1 MLRANDL
8 RHKVRVQADG
18 GLKTGLDVVK
28 AAILGAE
35 SFGFGTGPMVAL
47 GCKYLR
53 ICHLN
58 NCATGV
64 ATQDAGLRENYYKGT
79 VNTAKNFF
87 LFMAEETREWMSK
100 LGVKTLEELVGRV
113 DLLEIFDGVTEKQK
127 KLDLSPLLHTDELL
141 ESKPQTCGILRNAP
155 FDQGGL
161 AEKMVEDILSAI
173 ETKTGGEFKYNIGN
187 CDRSIGARLS
197 GEIAKRYGNQGM
209 IDTPIKLTLEGVAGQ
224 SLGVWNAGGLNIY
237 LRGDANDYVGKGMA
251 GGKIVIFPP
260 KESKFISYTAPILGN
275 TCLYGATAG
284 KLFAAGCAGERFAV
298 RNSGAHAVI
307 EGAGHHCCEYMTG
320 GIVVVLG
327 SVGPN
332 FGAGMTGG
340 FAYVLDENKT
350 FVDSYNMELV
360 EIQRITTE
368 STESHRLHLEA
379 MITEFVSETGSV
391 WGQEIL
397 SNLENFIRKF
407 WLVKPKAASLH
418 KLLAHTHVESQ

>member
-8 RHKVRVQADG
+8 RHKVRIQADG

-64 ATQDAGLRENYYKGT
+64 ATQDAELRENYYKGT

-113 DLLEIFDGVTEKQK
+113 ELLEIFDGVTAKQR
-127 KLDLSPLLHTDELL
+127 KLDLSPLLHTDKLL
-141 ESKPQTCGILRNAP
+141 KSKPQTCGILRNDP
-155 FDQGGL
+155 FDQGRL

-197 GEIAKRYGNQGM
+197 GEIAKRHGNQGM
-209 IDTPIKLTLEGVAGQ
+209 SDAPIKLKLEGVAGQ

-237 LRGDANDYVGKGMA
+237 LCGDANDYVGKGMA

-260 KESKFISYTAPILGN
+260 KESKLISHTAPILGN

-320 GIVVVLG
+320 GIVVILG

-379 MITEFVSETGSV
+379 MVTEFVSETRSV

-397 SNLENFIRKF
+397 DNFENFIRKF